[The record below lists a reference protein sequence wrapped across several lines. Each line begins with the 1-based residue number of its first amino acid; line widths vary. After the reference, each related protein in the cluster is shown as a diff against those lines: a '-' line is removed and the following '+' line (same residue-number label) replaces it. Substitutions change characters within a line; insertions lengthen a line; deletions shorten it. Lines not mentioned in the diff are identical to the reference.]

1 MKHDGS
7 KKVELRTK
15 LDANLI
21 ELDNGKIY
29 FFEKDPYERKY
40 TLSSITVTG
49 GGYTNYM
56 AISDYNEQFYVSGNT
71 VIYCG
76 NPCTW
81 NDFAMANGFCAYD
94 LSTKQ
99 YSLVVEGYEY
109 PYMLHAV
116 NGGCIVENEGVWV
129 LIEDGTLKK
138 TNLPK

>member
-1 MKHDGS
+1 
-7 KKVELRTK
+7 
-15 LDANLI
+15 
-21 ELDNGKIY
+21 
-29 FFEKDPYERKY
+29 
-40 TLSSITVTG
+40 
-49 GGYTNYM
+49 
-56 AISDYNEQFYVSGNT
+56 
-71 VIYCG
+71 
-76 NPCTW
+76 
-81 NDFAMANGFCAYD
+81 MANGFCAYD